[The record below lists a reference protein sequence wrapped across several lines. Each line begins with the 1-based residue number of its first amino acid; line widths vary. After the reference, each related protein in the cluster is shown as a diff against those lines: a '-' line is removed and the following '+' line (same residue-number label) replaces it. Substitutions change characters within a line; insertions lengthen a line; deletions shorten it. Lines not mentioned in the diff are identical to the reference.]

1 MYISCKAGVD
11 VQIEIRGAEELS
23 PRERQVVVLKE
34 TGQANSAI
42 AHRLGIAEATVATLL
57 HRARLKGYQV
67 VIVLPG
73 TALGLPDEGEEAKDG
88 HSPPDDRSYGTI

>member
-1 MYISCKAGVD
+1 MYTSCKVGANM
-11 VQIEIRGAEELS
+11 QIEIRGVEELS

-42 AHRLGIAEATVATLL
+42 ARRLGIAEGTVATLL

-88 HSPPDDRSYGTI
+88 HSPPDDGNSGTI